1 MGWGASVGIIELHL
15 LTPPEPMDPF
25 MRNILFL
32 RKPQDDNDGKFW
44 QESLLGVI
52 PELLGRASRSHSDPG
67 VSTIWWAPDQV

>member
-32 RKPQDDNDGKFW
+32 RKPQVVFPMSMIMMESSGKSPFW
-44 QESLLGVI
+44 ESSL
-52 PELLGRASRSHSDPG
+52 SC
-67 VSTIWWAPDQV
+67 